1 MTKLMIF
8 DGFWVLSN
16 TDRTWFSMFF
26 IKNRSFRVFQENYTL
41 LPFDRSPK
49 SSETSHFRC
58 CEICY
63 WQQDLSD
70 DPKRRIHQ
78 KISENYP
85 IFGFRLSMGT
95 DFGIQNSENL
105 AVVRVRFVENC
116 FSTFEMCCR
125 LYRVQNNHITITH
138 FLKTTVRSGLTY
150 SPSWMFFFLTDIFFS
165 HSVWNLVIQ
174 LQGAVGALSHCSSS
188 SVTQTIHRRREV
200 NHKGALE
207 LACNSTHKRARAPEP
222 VSGM

>member
-78 KISENYP
+78 KISGNYP

-125 LYRVQNNHITITH
+125 LYRVQNNHITITQNH
-138 FLKTTVRSGLTY
+138 NQVWSHLQSVMNVRV
-150 SPSWMFFFLTDIFFS
+150 FS
-165 HSVWNLVIQ
+165 HGHFFRSSELNLYFVTRCGISSYSCKEQ
-174 LQGAVGALSHCSSS
+174 WGLSPI
-188 SVTQTIHRRREV
+188 V
-200 NHKGALE
+200 
-207 LACNSTHKRARAPEP
+207 LAQA
-222 VSGM
+222 

>member
-1 MTKLMIF
+1 
-8 DGFWVLSN
+8 
-16 TDRTWFSMFF
+16 MFF

-78 KISENYP
+78 KISGNYP

-116 FSTFEMCCR
+116 FSMFEMCCR
-125 LYRVQNNHITITH
+125 LYMVQNNHITITH
-138 FLKTTVRSGLTY
+138 FLKTTVRSGLT
-150 SPSWMFFFLTDIFFS
+150 SVRHECFFVHGHFFL
-165 HSVWNLVIQ
+165 
-174 LQGAVGALSHCSSS
+174 AVLSSICTSSLGVESRHTVARS
-188 SVTQTIHRRREV
+188 S
-200 NHKGALE
+200 GGSLP
-207 LACNSTHKRARAPEP
+207 LF
-222 VSGM
+222 